1 MKLNKEFINKIFN
14 NEKSIKSKNDKIKLS
29 KYEELIPLYDI
40 YSEKKYILFQKKM
53 INT

>member
-29 KYEELIPLYDI
+29 KYEELIPMYDI
-40 YSEKKYILFQKKM
+40 YSEKYILFQKKM